1 MTSKHENS
9 ENAFHRDDILSIDIS
24 ADRQTVV
31 TGETGPAP
39 AVHVW
44 TAASGEK
51 VGQFNLQ
58 AGSRG
63 VAACALSA
71 CSRYV
76 ATVDLSNDHKVS
88 IYNIER

>member
-9 ENAFHRDDILSIDIS
+9 DQPFHRDDILSLDIS
-24 ADRQTVV
+24 ANRQTVV
-31 TGETGPAP
+31 TGESGPAP

-44 TAASGEK
+44 TAGTGEMVAK
-51 VGQFNLQ
+51 FNLA

-63 VAACALSA
+63 VAACGLSA

-76 ATVDLSNDHKVS
+76 ATADLSNDHRVS